1 MMSSA
6 YEPVVGDFSDA
17 TIVQHALVAIH
28 RQQGA
33 TLAVATHQHQVKIDL
48 GVSDIDDNH
57 RVVGYR
63 ANRQYSYDV
72 TMGL

>member
-6 YEPVVGDFSDA
+6 YELVVGNFSDA

-48 GVSDIDDNH
+48 GGDDNH

-63 ANRQYSYDV
+63 ANPQYSYDV